1 MTKVKIRDFVI
12 KTSES
17 HLDYPIYLHYQDEDC
32 HDEYLK
38 VTEKGT
44 ISIKHTH
51 FGIEIT
57 SNSTNT
63 VNSNYINNISK
74 EVYFK
79 KQLKSAL
86 EYITRLSKSDS

>member
-17 HLDYPIYLHYQDEDC
+17 RLDYPIYLHYQDEDC
-32 HDEYLK
+32 HDEHQK

-44 ISIKHTH
+44 ISVKNNH
-51 FGIEIT
+51 FGLEIT
-57 SNSTNT
+57 TNSTNT
-63 VNSNYINNISK
+63 VNSNYLKNISK
-74 EVYFK
+74 KAYFK
-79 KQLKSAL
+79 NQLKSAL

>member
-1 MTKVKIRDFVI
+1 MTKVKISDFEV

-32 HDEYLK
+32 LDEYLK

-57 SNSTNT
+57 SNSTNM
-63 VNSNYINNISK
+63 VNSNYINNLSK
-74 EVYFK
+74 EAYFK
-79 KQLKSAL
+79 NQLKSAL